1 MNVSMIP
8 FVPFNAVRV
17 ALYRLIGYSI
27 GRRVFIGMQCYLD
40 DTHPSRILIEDDVT
54 VSFRVTIACHG
65 PRSRDHRLEIKK
77 GSYIGTGAILL
88 GGRLRGDVV
97 IGPYASIGAGAVIV
111 RNVPPLAVAVGVPAR
126 IIRTFKTPWEANEAH
141 LLELAEQY
149 SLDAPRPPRVEPV
162 QESASAQRIV
172 RIEPADLAQSD
183 SVIRYTLDGSLPD
196 EESPVYTAPIA
207 IPSGA
212 TLQAREF
219 RPGHRPGS
227 VVSYPGAGEV
237 GNGLELASNQANQRG
252 LVDG

>member
-40 DTHPSRILIEDDVT
+40 DTHPSRIVIEDDVT

-97 IGPYASIGAGAVIV
+97 IGPYASVGAGAVIV
-111 RNVPPLAVAVGVPAR
+111 RNVPPLAVAAGVPAR
-126 IIRTFKTPWEANEAH
+126 IIRTFKTPWEANEAC
-141 LLELAEQY
+141 LLELAERY
-149 SLDAPRPPRVEPV
+149 LLDAPRPPRVSPTHASDFGQRFV
-162 QESASAQRIV
+162 RLESA
-172 RIEPADLAQSD
+172 ELAPSD
-183 SVIRYTLDGSLPD
+183 SVVRYTLDGTEPD
-196 EESPVYTAPIA
+196 EDSRAYSAPVAV
-207 IPSGA
+207 PSET

-219 RPGHRPGS
+219 RPGHWPGR
-227 VVSYPGAGEV
+227 VVTVPAVNEV
-237 GNGLELASNQANQRG
+237 GHGPE
-252 LVDG
+252 